1 METAVDTVVK
11 EFGGRLDIFVANS
24 GTSWGDEAFIDAD
37 ISRYH
42 KLMKINA
49 DGVVYCARAAGKHF
63 RRQKVEGTTTD
74 GSKLT
79 NYSSGSFIATAS
91 MSGRIVNIPRR
102 QAAYNASKAHVIH
115 LCKFFPLVILVL
127 KSFIFLICLNLFH
140 TGKSLAIEWLGFAR
154 VNSVSPGYV
163 RTGLSGTVAEE
174 TMNSITDKIPMG

>member
-1 METAVDTVVK
+1 MEAAVDTVVK
-11 EFGGRLDIFVANS
+11 EFGGRLDVFVANS

-42 KLMKINA
+42 NLMKINA

-115 LCKFFPLVILVL
+115 LCKFCPLVILL
-127 KSFIFLICLNLFH
+127 LESFSLFIFLYAETYSPQVNPLRLNGL
-140 TGKSLAIEWLGFAR
+140 GSLASTAYLLDMYALAYQGQ
-154 VNSVSPGYV
+154 
-163 RTGLSGTVAEE
+163 
-174 TMNSITDKIPMG
+174 